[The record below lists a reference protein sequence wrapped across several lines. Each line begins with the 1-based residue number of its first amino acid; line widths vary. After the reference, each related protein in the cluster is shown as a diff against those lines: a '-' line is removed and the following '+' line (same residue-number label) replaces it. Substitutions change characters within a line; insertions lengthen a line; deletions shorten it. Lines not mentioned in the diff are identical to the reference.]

1 MTCLSLHTGNRQSQY
16 LEPSPSSSK
25 TESESFW
32 FSLLA
37 KVYNTFGY
45 NYMVPSPTYGIY
57 QEGFLGWGRREQSGF
72 LKSV

>member
-1 MTCLSLHTGNRQSQY
+1 MTCLSLHTGKRQSQD

-25 TESESFW
+25 AESESFW
-32 FSLLA
+32 FSLLV

-57 QEGFLGWGRREQSGF
+57 QEGFLGWGRREQGGF